1 MGLAAS
7 QARLLTLTS
16 RLSSIELKQQSIANA
31 KILLANDSEA
41 VSSKYTTALNNQTL
55 LFSDGKN
62 ETELSYEN
70 LAAAGYTV
78 RRTGDGVVANS
89 AKRVIQ
95 PPTVPK
101 PESLKA
107 PALED
112 FVDKTKPTLT
122 KDVAS
127 WNNKLA
133 SIKSSYG
140 EYPATVKQTSADS
153 ILRAMG
159 SMNFETIY
167 NTYAGCEGGGTNH
180 LYNKANATKNFYDL
194 ARGSG
199 NGTGVVELINDKED
213 WSYAECVKRA
223 KVGFKNLAVAIT
235 KKIGSA
241 IGVSNLEKTLDSYI
255 EEMKNGIVNDGSKMY
270 RAKHGKNNK
279 AYNKAQEACK
289 NGHLVTMGIDDTGTD
304 EVRFYCNVSDLLR
317 RLLDKTSEI
326 YCGGTSM
333 SYKSASS
340 NVTDKGQTGTTA
352 FNFSSNY
359 NFTFNS
365 RGLSVSQYE
374 SKVKPTYDS
383 GKYTKLTWNQA
394 VEMLKGNKVDTSKDT
409 GIDPSEQK
417 AYEKSKS
424 DYEKQY
430 NDSLTQWNNYEKEVE
445 ALAKEGK
452 TPAQA
457 LAEQL
462 KSSSKFLI
470 QGLLSGYLTLMKDG
484 KDVSL
489 SSSTDILT
497 KYDKSDDAQ
506 AEAEYEAEM
515 KKINRKEKLLDNQM
529 KQLDTEH
536 SAMQQEINSVKSI
549 IQRHA
554 EKDFSLF
561 A

>member
-101 PESLKA
+101 PEALKA

-127 WNNKLA
+127 WTEKVGAL
-133 SIKSSYG
+133 SKTYG
-140 EYPATVKQTSADS
+140 EYPATTKTTNLQQLLQNTSAVSVSYSDWERNYSKKNNTVDDYWS
-153 ILRAMG
+153 INNQINASNLWNLINRKEDTVIKIADDG
-159 SMNFETIY
+159 DKRGVPVEQAQKNVQAVGNAIINSLAKAFGFTDNTQFKASLQPFLDDLKKNINGYHDKNKHHSERKARNGAKDDARKTII
-167 NTYAGCEGGGTNH
+167 
-180 LYNKANATKNFYDL
+180 
-194 ARGSG
+194 G
-199 NGTGVVELINDKED
+199 NGTDK
-213 WSYAECVKRA
+213 
-223 KVGFKNLAVAIT
+223 
-235 KKIGSA
+235 
-241 IGVSNLEKTLDSYI
+241 
-255 EEMKNGIVNDGSKMY
+255 
-270 RAKHGKNNK
+270 
-279 AYNKAQEACK
+279 
-289 NGHLVTMGIDDTGTD
+289 TGTD
-304 EVRFYCNVSDLLR
+304 QDFYYLNVSELAR
-317 RLLDKTSEI
+317 RLVAKAMNIYAGQNVSIGTKCDSAKVNLSTS
-326 YCGGTSM
+326 T
-333 SYKSASS
+333 
-340 NVTDKGQTGTTA
+340 
-352 FNFSSNY
+352 NY
-359 NFTFNS
+359 NFKYNS
-365 RGLSVSQYE
+365 RGYSVSEYE
-374 SKVKPTYDS
+374 KKMQAEFTAQ
-383 GKYTKLTWNQA
+383 KYTKLNWSNGLEI
-394 VEMLKGNKVDTSKDT
+394 VKGNKVDTSKDT